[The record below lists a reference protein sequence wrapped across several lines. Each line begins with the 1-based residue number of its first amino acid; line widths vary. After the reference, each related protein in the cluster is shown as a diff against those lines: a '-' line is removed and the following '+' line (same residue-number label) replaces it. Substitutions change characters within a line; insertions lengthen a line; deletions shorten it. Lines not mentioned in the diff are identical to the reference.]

1 MSIKSITEEKMEKV
15 AMLLNIGEEYG
26 CDPLIA
32 ELDDQLFNHLKKT
45 LQEGNYLEKAKLL
58 QNLQYWKSRLDLYLE
73 YPFLVGKTIVGIING
88 GKHQSY
94 KFYKEILNL
103 SKEEAEVYKENQ
115 GIPTILI
122 PDDQI
127 IKYTVKNK
135 YHKQQEIDLKD
146 IRLINTLSWKDN
158 IDVRQFL
165 NHVTI
170 STKSE
175 YKNIIFIDFPTHYI
189 HQKIEN
195 QIMMQLCDAIFV
207 NATEGAEYQRE
218 LKQII
223 YLNYPKLININ
234 VGQYEEFLQYFT
246 KIMPQRDRFHINIKL
261 FSIDEIKR
269 QLLELNQPKSYVS
282 FKDEL
287 LIQLLRLEKFYLEE
301 SEKTKK
307 LILKFNKDII
317 LWSKE
322 DYALESLKIMRNNLK
337 ADHFKAKEL
346 LKKHQS
352 LRHQIMT
359 IFSEI
364 EQLYFKQLE
373 NEILKYKSHY
383 LQNYEKNLWL
393 DLAMLLIELDE
404 LSLAKIYIDRLN
416 KMKDERVFVIYL
428 MISEKQGHAYE
439 QTHLDK
445 LKLSLNQDQFIIRA
459 KIKYR
464 KEIGI
469 SDQEAGQ
476 LALKIDYLES
486 ADEFYLKGIMLIKN
500 DFKKGIKMMKYAF
513 ERGHMEAGQYLF
525 RLYNNPSVDTFGLDL
540 NYLSNN
546 MLPEA
551 VLEVARN
558 FMSLG
563 KFTQGII
570 HYKLAIVLGSQ
581 EALMELA
588 SMRYEQTDYLGAI
601 PLYELIINKS
611 QKINAEVYERLGIC
625 YYETQ
630 NYEDALEIF
639 KKAKTGLAYFYLGYM
654 YEYELGTLKNLN
666 LALDN
671 YEKSKRLG
679 YEQGEKSYLDLKYKI
694 DNERNNIQSQNTY
707 TSTKDY
713 STKTVTSTSNSNDSW
728 CFLTTAVCLALD
740 KGDNCEELQVIRHYR
755 DEHLIYDQDGE
766 ALICEYYQMAPQ
778 IIKCINLQANH
789 LDIYL
794 QLYHKYI
801 KNIYLYLKLK
811 KYSQAKKLYV
821 QMVKELYQIYDLE
834 DIANEVRKTFK

>member
-1 MSIKSITEEKMEKV
+1 MSNESVIAEKMEKV

-32 ELDDQLFNHLKKT
+32 ELEELFNHFKKT

-195 QIMMQLCDAIFV
+195 QIMMQLCDAILV

-234 VGQYEEFLQYFT
+234 VNVGQYEEFLQYFT
-246 KIMPQRDRFHINIKL
+246 KIMPQRDRFHINII
-261 FSIDEIKR
+261 FSIDEIKH

-301 SEKTKK
+301 SEKTKQ
-307 LILKFNKDII
+307 LIFKFNKDII

-322 DYALESLKIMRNNLK
+322 DYALESLKDVRNNIK

-352 LRHQIMT
+352 LRRQIMDK
-359 IFSEI
+359 FSKI
-364 EQLYFKQLE
+364 EQRCFKQLE

-416 KMKDERVFVIYL
+416 KMNDERVFVIYL
-428 MISEKQGHAYE
+428 MISEKQGHPYE
-439 QTHLDK
+439 QVHLDK
-445 LKLSLNQDQFIIRA
+445 LKLSSNQDQFIIHA

-464 KEIGI
+464 KEIDL
-469 SDQEAGQ
+469 SDYDARN
-476 LALKIDYLES
+476 LALKLNWLKS
-486 ADEFYLKGIMLIKN
+486 ADEFYLKGMALINK
-500 DFKKGIKMMKYAF
+500 DFRKGIKMMKYAF
-513 ERGHMEAGQYLF
+513 ERGHRKAGRYLF
-525 RLYNNPSVDTFGLDL
+525 RLYNNPSVDALDINL
-540 NYLSNN
+540 SYLSNN

-551 VLEVARN
+551 ILEVARN
-558 FMSLG
+558 FMASG
-563 KFTQGII
+563 KFNQGII
-570 HYKLAIVLGSQ
+570 HYKIAIVLGSQ

-611 QKINAEVYERLGIC
+611 QKINPEVYERLGIC
-625 YYETQ
+625 YYATQ

-639 KKAKTGLAYFYLGYM
+639 KKAKTGLAYFCLGYM
-654 YEYELGTLKNLN
+654 YEHELGTLHNLN

-671 YEKSKRLG
+671 YEKSKGLG
-679 YEQGEKSYLDLKYKI
+679 YEQGEKSYRDLKDKLN
-694 DNERNNIQSQNTY
+694 NERNKVQSENTY
-707 TSTKDY
+707 DSTKDY
-713 STKTVTSTSNSNDSW
+713 STKTVTSNSTSSDSR

-740 KGDNCEELQVIRHYR
+740 KGDDCEELQIIRHYR

-766 ALICEYYQMAPQ
+766 ALISEYYQMAPR
-778 IIKCINLQANH
+778 IIKCINLQSNH

-834 DIANEVRKTFK
+834 DIANEVRKNFK